1 MGKVAIE
8 AQAASKM
15 PPRQMMNQMG
25 PMQGVPQMPPMPQQP
40 FTIPAGAQMMP
51 VAGMPG
57 MMAVQ
62 MPAGTS
68 LVPAG
73 APQPQSNALEDVIY
87 NEPFPETTEEGGAE
101 ESEEPQVTEEPE
113 APAVEPE
120 KMTIQSA
127 TEAGLTMATQK
138 RARKAVRTLVR
149 KLTGTKETEWQG
161 LIATAIS
168 NEIGIYH
175 YVKAVTIRAALLEGG
190 ADEEL
195 AQRVMAAM
203 RESGMIPSDV
213 EYE

>member
-1 MGKVAIE
+1 
-8 AQAASKM
+8 
-15 PPRQMMNQMG
+15 
-25 PMQGVPQMPPMPQQP
+25 
-40 FTIPAGAQMMP
+40 
-51 VAGMPG
+51 

-73 APQPQSNALEDVIY
+73 APQPQSTLLEDVIY
-87 NEPFPETTEEGGAE
+87 NEPFPETEEGVAE
-101 ESEEPQVTEEPE
+101 ETEDQQVTEEPE
-113 APAVEPE
+113 APVVEPE

-149 KLTGTKETEWQG
+149 TLTGTKETEWQG